1 MGHHPAIPP
10 GPLEPGGGEAPG
22 HAVQTRP
29 LALHHRQLGGRAV
42 LQPHRGPDLEVH
54 LLRHP
59 LIDAHHDLAEI
70 QRAVRLRRLGDLQ
83 GQDDL
88 LTNLLVTIVI
98 IVSQSTT
105 K

>member
-1 MGHHPAIPP
+1 MGHHPAVPP

-22 HAVQTRP
+22 HAVQARS

-59 LIDAHHDLAEI
+59 LVDAHHDLAEI
-70 QRAVRLRRLGDLQ
+70 ERAVGLLRLGDLQ
-83 GQDDL
+83 GQYDL

-98 IVSQSTT
+98 IVSQSITN
-105 K
+105 